1 MFVDV
6 DKQKHQ
12 WHFKDIERM
21 VKAGIMVGDG
31 TNFRPDAPIT
41 RAEVASVAARI
52 MFRAGCIDYLL
63 PDILPAVFTLY
74 RGSGGLG
81 TGFYISAD
89 GYLVTAKH
97 VVEGETNFTTIDDE
111 AQNMSAKVVAVSS
124 NHDLALL
131 KVNPSKPT
139 KFLKIATEPLYH
151 GKYVAAIGSPKGY
164 LDSVTTGVVS
174 SPSRPQNPI
183 SDITD
188 IFQTD
193 AAINPGNSGGP
204 VIDGNGYVVGVAV
217 WKFSDVSID
226 NMAFCVKFEVLREF
240 LKTQGLTV

>member
-1 MFVDV
+1 MFADV
-6 DKQKHQ
+6 NPQKHSV
-12 WHFKDIERM
+12 HIKDIERM
-21 VKAGIMVGDG
+21 AKAGIMVGDG
-31 TNFRPDAPIT
+31 TNFRPNDPIT
-41 RAEVASVAARI
+41 RAEMASVAARI
-52 MFRAGCIDYLL
+52 LFRAGCIDYLL

-74 RGSGGLG
+74 RNDGGLG
-81 TGFYISAD
+81 TGFYVTPD

-97 VVEGETNFTTIDDE
+97 VVEGATSFTTIDDNT
-111 AQNMSAKVVAVSS
+111 QNMSAKLVAVSP

-131 KVNPSKPT
+131 KVNPPKPV
-139 KFLKIATEPLYH
+139 KFLQIATEPIYH
-151 GKYVAAIGSPKGY
+151 GKHVAVVGSPKGY
-164 LDSVTTGVVS
+164 LDSVTTGVIS
-174 SPSRPQNPI
+174 SPSRPQSPI
-183 SDITD
+183 SDIAD

-240 LKTQGLTV
+240 LKSQGLTV